1 MLLFMLGWGWF
12 CWWFCLIKPRGA
24 KRGESDD
31 RESGLK
37 VWLGMHFPSGRED
50 AMMCLLI
57 EIDFGDIIWRNF
69 PGLRLVGFDYF
80 NG

>member
-1 MLLFMLGWGWF
+1 MVGDAL
-12 CWWFCLIKPRGA
+12 PVRQRGC
-24 KRGESDD
+24 DD
-31 RESGLK
+31 
-37 VWLGMHFPSGRED
+37 V
-50 AMMCLLI
+50 CLLI

>member
-1 MLLFMLGWGWF
+1 MVGDAL
-12 CWWFCLIKPRGA
+12 PVR
-24 KRGESDD
+24 
-31 RESGLK
+31 SG
-37 VWLGMHFPSGRED
+37 ED